1 MTPVFLHYDRCST
14 CQKAKKWLDDNG
26 VAAAHRSITEQR
38 PTVAELQAWVAL
50 SGLPAAKFFNTSGM
64 LYREQG
70 MSEKVKTLPEKELLQ
85 ILASNGMMV
94 KRPLVV
100 GKDFVL
106 LGFKEE
112 KWKEALLRDKE

>member
-1 MTPVFLHYDRCST
+1 MTPIFLYYDRCST
-14 CQKAKKWLDDNG
+14 CQKAKKWLADNG
-26 VAAAHRSITEQR
+26 VKVVHRSITEQR
-38 PTVAELQAWVAL
+38 PTLAELQAWIAQ
-50 SGLPAAKFFNTSGM
+50 SGLPIAKFFNTSGM
-64 LYREQG
+64 LYREQN

-100 GKDFVL
+100 GKNFVL

-112 KWKEALLRDKE
+112 KWKELTANSE